1 MDYIHKLAEKFAR
14 FPGIG
19 ERQSKRFVYFLL
31 SQHPEY
37 LKELVD
43 GIAELRK
50 HIHQCSSCHIFFE
63 SSVGTTICTTCS
75 DPRADEKMLM
85 VVEKDID
92 VESVKKSKSYVGKY
106 FVLGGLVPIV
116 TKTTRQTVRS
126 NELIQTIR
134 DRAERNG
141 LTEVILAF
149 SLSPNGNHT
158 DMYARE
164 LLHPLSEEFGFK
176 VSSLGRGLSTGTEL
190 EYSDSETLKYAMKN
204 RQ

>member
-37 LKELVD
+37 LRELVD
-43 GIAELRK
+43 GIGELRK
-50 HIHQCSSCHIFFE
+50 HIRQCSSCYIFFE
-63 SSVGTTICTTCS
+63 SSVGATICATCS

-85 VVEKDID
+85 IVEKDID
-92 VESVKKSKSYVGKY
+92 VDSVKKSKSYIGKY

-126 NELIQTIR
+126 NELVQTIR

-158 DMYARE
+158 DMYVRE
-164 LLHPLSEEFGFK
+164 LLYPLSEEFQFK

-190 EYSDSETLKYAMKN
+190 EYSDSETLKYAMRN

>member
-37 LKELVD
+37 LRELVE

-50 HIHQCSSCHIFFE
+50 HIRQCSSCYIFFE
-63 SSVGTTICTTCS
+63 SQTGATTCATCS

-92 VESVKKSKSYVGKY
+92 VDSVRKSKSYVGKY

-134 DRAERNG
+134 DRVERNG

-158 DMYARE
+158 DMYVRE
-164 LLHPLSEEFGFK
+164 LLYPLSEEFQFK